1 MTKIEMNAAEA
12 HRLEQARKLLRDLG
26 YIEQPD
32 GNFRKSVQQ
41 QPVEV
46 QIDMEHPVLQ
56 DTPEG

>member
-1 MTKIEMNAAEA
+1 MENKHTMAEEY
-12 HRLEQARKLLRDLG
+12 RLEQARKLLRDLG

-32 GNFRKSVQQ
+32 GNFRKPVQQ

-46 QIDMEHPVLQ
+46 QIDMDHPVLQ